1 MAKYYCILFD
11 ADNTL
16 LDFDAAENKAL
27 AETLVEYGIEPDAG
41 TVQTYR
47 DINSELWRQL
57 EKGQIR
63 RDKLMG
69 ERFTRFLKAINA
81 AGDGVEMNRCYLDH
95 LSSHPD
101 LMTPNVPDVL
111 GELSEVAT
119 LAIVTNGFEKV
130 QSRRVAESGIGAYLE
145 DVFVSEKLD
154 SEKPSRRIFDS
165 ASALWAWR
173 TGSTSWWW
181 ATASPAT
188 FRRRERGP
196 RHLLV
201 QPRPRRE
208 PGQGEPHLRDRLAGR
223 ALPAGDGAG
232 RTGEPRPQ
240 APPSSAVTA
249 GMSRST
255 YWKRT
260 RKNDMLIHLEKLGKS
275 FGEKVVLHDVSASVE
290 KEDRIGIV
298 GQNGAGKTTL
308 LKILTGVYT
317 DYDGEFSVTH
327 GVTLGYLEQN
337 AKLDVTLDIY
347 GEMRS
352 SFAPVLDAMAQMQ
365 ILEKKMA
372 ASPDDDALLEKH
384 DELQNIIDAPTATTW
399 TSTSRR
405 CCPAWA
411 LRRIPG
417 ARTWASSPAVS

>member
-69 ERFTRFLKAINA
+69 ERFTRFLKAIDA

-165 ASALWAWR
+165 AL
-173 TGSTSWWW
+173 
-181 ATASPAT
+181 
-188 FRRRERGP
+188 
-196 RHLLV
+196 
-201 QPRPRRE
+201 
-208 PGQGEPHLRDRLAGR
+208 R
-223 ALPAGDGAG
+223 ALGVENREHVLVVGDSLTSDIQGGVNAGLDTCWFNPGHAENPG
-232 RTGEPRPQ
+232 KVSPTYEITSLEELYPLVMEPEEL
-240 APPSSAVTA
+240 A
-249 GMSRST
+249 
-255 YWKRT
+255 
-260 RKNDMLIHLEKLGKS
+260 NLG
-275 FGEKVVLHDVSASVE
+275 
-290 KEDRIGIV
+290 
-298 GQNGAGKTTL
+298 
-308 LKILTGVYT
+308 LK
-317 DYDGEFSVTH
+317 H
-327 GVTLGYLEQN
+327 
-337 AKLDVTLDIY
+337 
-347 GEMRS
+347 
-352 SFAPVLDAMAQMQ
+352 
-365 ILEKKMA
+365 
-372 ASPDDDALLEKH
+372 
-384 DELQNIIDAPTATTW
+384 
-399 TSTSRR
+399 RR
-405 CCPAWA
+405 HQ
-411 LRRIPG
+411 L
-417 ARTWASSPAVS
+417 